1 MKCVA
6 SLSVFQIS
14 KVFRWFFCCRYSPA
28 WQLPSGR
35 RTFFQFDKRWNQTEA
50 DISNRGTG
58 GRWIS
63 TWLGRIQINS
73 TEREFAPLRCV
84 AGCLL
89 VVIGTDSELLF
100 PLESISRG
108 MRAYVLLLMPPPPDA
123 CFVRWF
129 ERSSELFPTAPDVK
143 LSAQARKH
151 VCHHNGNTSV
161 WPKEAGQ
168 HTGNFWAQHSITITQ
183 RNTYR
188 LSSHRATGLKR
199 TVVRWLCGC
208 VILKSV
214 AKDWKCQ
221 YR

>member
-14 KVFRWFFCCRYSPA
+14 KVFRWFFFCCRYSPA

-35 RTFFQFDKRWNQTEA
+35 RTFFQFDKRWNRTEA

-73 TEREFAPLRCV
+73 TEREFSPLRCV

-89 VVIGTDSELLF
+89 FVIGTDSELLF
-100 PLESISRG
+100 PLESISSG
-108 MRAYVLLLMPPPPDA
+108 MGAYVLLLMPPPPDA

-129 ERSSELFPTAPDVK
+129 ERSSELFTQHRMWSFQHRHASMCVIITETLVCDQRKRDSTPATFEPSIRSRSHNEIPTGCRPIV
-143 LSAQARKH
+143 LR
-151 VCHHNGNTSV
+151 V
-161 WPKEAGQ
+161 WKEQWFG
-168 HTGNFWAQHSITITQ
+168 
-183 RNTYR
+183 
-188 LSSHRATGLKR
+188 
-199 TVVRWLCGC
+199 GC
-208 VILKSV
+208 VGV
-214 AKDWKCQ
+214 
-221 YR
+221 